1 MCCRLTN
8 ALGADHA
15 HHFTR
20 RDERVLVF
28 QHDHF
33 QQHRERLL
41 VEALHHEQ
49 VLRRQVVEEHD
60 LEQLGGRAIV
70 HGFQALVGRLNH
82 GKRFKRRD
90 VHDGVVADL
99 LQALDVV
106 DGVGERHWQVH
117 AVSILIT
124 KHAFDDFF
132 ALLNHEINPLLA
144 LGVIIGLLLL
154 HSRNDAL
161 GECRGEHHVL
171 RVAARHV
178 VVRVNLVQAQVHQR
192 HDLALHFHGVNAV
205 LAVAELNDAALVV
218 AHRHVV
224 LNLQILHALDES
236 ALDISSGRGVAH
248 LESIRQAKVE
258 RGGNGQI
265 IHLGM
270 QCRINEF
277 NADNCIQNHVVE
289 NPLTLVRECDGFQN
303 LVLIL
308 IIQFNLLCEL
318 LCI

>member
-1 MCCRLTN
+1 M
-8 ALGADHA
+8 
-15 HHFTR
+15 
-20 RDERVLVF
+20 
-28 QHDHF
+28 
-33 QQHRERLL
+33 
-41 VEALHHEQ
+41 
-49 VLRRQVVEEHD
+49 
-60 LEQLGGRAIV
+60 

-90 VHDGVVADL
+90 VHDGVVVDL

-106 DGVGERHWQVH
+106 NRVGERHWQEHTVVVLV
-117 AVSILIT
+117 AEYALNYL
-124 KHAFDDFF
+124 F
-132 ALLNHEINPLLA
+132 ALLNHEVNPVLA
-144 LGVIIGLLLL
+144 LGVVFGLLLL
-154 HSRNDAL
+154 HARNDAL
-161 GECRGEHHVL
+161 GECRREHHVL

-178 VVRVNLVQAQVHQR
+178 VVRVNLVQPQVHQW
-192 HDLALHFHGVNAV
+192 HNLALHLDGVNAV

-236 ALDISSGRGVAH
+236 ALDISCGRGVAH
-248 LESIRQAKVE
+248 LETIRKTKVE

-289 NPLTLVRECDGFQN
+289 NTLTIICPCDGFQN
-303 LVLIL
+303 VVFLCIVKC
-308 IIQFNLLCEL
+308 NLLCKL
-318 LCI
+318 ACVLPTNFQPMSIIHDGNLCVNA